1 MKKLLAV
8 LMAMSLLLV
17 FAGCKNED
25 DSEKDTTVAQVTDV
39 QAETKAPAAEDK
51 EHDSKLIGTWKMQE
65 DDGTEKWYA
74 TLEYNKDGTYCM
86 YQTDEQVRTYIEAD
100 VAEKFKTE
108 DQLNNQLEVLG
119 LKTKEDLIN
128 KLVDDYVRESKPQE
142 KTYLYWKTENGQ
154 IKYYTSKADYES
166 GNYDKDMTK
175 NYKISEDGKVLTSGN
190 IKLGN
195 PDSYDSF
202 DKVS

>member
-1 MKKLLAV
+1 MKKLFAI
-8 LMAMSLLLV
+8 LMAISLLLA

-25 DSEKDTTVAQVTDV
+25 KDKELDTTAADVTL
-39 QAETKAPAAEDK
+39 AETQAPAAEDK
-51 EHDSKLIGTWKMQE
+51 EHDSKLIGTWKMKE
-65 DDGTEKWYA
+65 GNSTDNWYA

-86 YQTDEQVRTYIEAD
+86 YQTDEQVRTYIEAH
-100 VAEKFKTE
+100 VADEFKTE
-108 DQLNNQLEVLG
+108 EQLNTQLKLLG

-128 KLVDDYVRESKPQE
+128 KYLNDYVRDSKPQE

-175 NYKISEDGKVLTSGN
+175 NYEISEDGKVLTSGN

-202 DKVS
+202 EKIS